1 MNSLTTRYQIELIQR
16 SAYETTA
23 RSLDVL
29 NLIDQTIDAL
39 SWIAER
45 ANADAKFLHLET
57 EKIHAAAPNAP
68 IDQDDSL
75 CPMLE
80 AVQASAGHSYRLF
93 TAKRNAALA
102 APELL
107 PEDGV
112 VEAYT
117 AAIEGLGALHD
128 ALDDLRWAVMTHDS
142 ELDAVSG
149 APVSSAAE
157 LLARIGK

>member
-75 CPMLE
+75 CPMME

-93 TAKRNAALA
+93 TAKRNAAL
-102 APELL
+102 ELL

-142 ELDAVSG
+142 ELDAASG
-149 APVSSAAE
+149 MPVSSAAE
-157 LLARIGK
+157 LFTRIGL